1 MEWTWFIFLIIAAPV
16 VYYLYDKPRQERQR
30 LEDIKRNLEIEV
42 LRKQM
47 AQYSTDPSDPPL

>member
-47 AQYSTDPSDPPL
+47 TQRQD